1 MYDWFDRWKDEA
13 WRGWDG
19 MVGREI
25 NGNDG
30 KTLLL
35 AIRLSVASLMALYSL
50 GYELKNASLVPSFF
64 ACWAKRYEKM

>member
-35 AIRLSVASLMALYSL
+35 AIRLSVASLMALFI
-50 GYELKNASLVPSFF
+50 GV
-64 ACWAKRYEKM
+64 

>member
-1 MYDWFDRWKDEA
+1 MEDEVDGGKLGSAGSWEA
-13 WRGWDG
+13 WILDG

-35 AIRLSVASLMALYSL
+35 AIRLSVASLMALFI
-50 GYELKNASLVPSFF
+50 GV
-64 ACWAKRYEKM
+64 